1 MSDDNLFRMSDVVL
15 RRGMERVEVD
25 SLELENC
32 EGTQGLKFWK
42 SPRHKVFA
50 IPMSNL
56 KGKSR
61 KRKSYSEMVILDSD
75 TDEPTSKRV
84 KNDISIKLVHIQSK
98 VDDMKEDIDTM
109 KEAIQDILHLNER
122 SKVPI
127 ALQRSIRNAFQ
138 CKICL
143 CIPIHPPA
151 IMSKCCK
158 TIIGCE
164 ICVNE
169 WYSGHEALTKT
180 CPSAVLN
187 EDTVKQ
193 CY

>member
-1 MSDDNLFRMSDVVL
+1 
-15 RRGMERVEVD
+15 
-25 SLELENC
+25 
-32 EGTQGLKFWK
+32 
-42 SPRHKVFA
+42 
-50 IPMSNL
+50 
-56 KGKSR
+56 
-61 KRKSYSEMVILDSD
+61 MVILDSD

-127 ALQRSIRNAFQ
+127 ALQRSIHNAFQ

-158 TIIGCE
+158 TIIEC
-164 ICVNE
+164 
-169 WYSGHEALTKT
+169 
-180 CPSAVLN
+180 
-187 EDTVKQ
+187 
-193 CY
+193 